1 MPLGM
6 EDHRILSG
14 HLRASSSY
22 NYNHGPDRARLNIVN
37 GHGRTGAWVAR
48 HRNTKQFLQIDLRQL
63 SLIKGIAT
71 QGRREAHQWV
81 KSYTLSYSRT
91 GLRFNMYAA
100 YGRIKVRIV
109 WFFPFWD
116 KFSTLLSSCCVG
128 IPSVFVRA
136 LFTWCITPS
145 LINIGVVWRMFFLY
159 RAISNRTDFY
169 LHTGPFI
176 LFSLNYNS
184 NYFCS
189 LRGFHMPCLCL
200 KSISETSAQFTIST
214 VSAIPWQLWY
224 LSHCDT
230 PYHPAYQ
237 SALCPSASKKL
248 AKLYCDKGR
257 VVWLPRQRWGP

>member
-1 MPLGM
+1 MPCRPSGALGMALSHFYESWVVWMLHRYMDKNYHETRKKKEVRGPWIIVVLRFRNNRILTSINFRQYIMFDRSIGKSWNWKCLFFAYNGLVDTLTESWSTCILDRCTMPLGM

-48 HRNTKQFLQIDLRQL
+48 HQNTKQFLQIDLRQL

-109 WFFPFWD
+109 WFF
-116 KFSTLLSSCCVG
+116 SLLRQ
-128 IPSVFVRA
+128 IFHTA
-136 LFTWCITPS
+136 LI
-145 LINIGVVWRMFFLY
+145 M
-159 RAISNRTDFY
+159 
-169 LHTGPFI
+169 
-176 LFSLNYNS
+176 
-184 NYFCS
+184 
-189 LRGFHMPCLCL
+189 LRGYPFRVR
-200 KSISETSAQFTIST
+200 SRT
-214 VSAIPWQLWY
+214 VY
-224 LSHCDT
+224 LMHNSVAH
-230 PYHPAYQ
+230 
-237 SALCPSASKKL
+237 
-248 AKLYCDKGR
+248 
-257 VVWLPRQRWGP
+257 